1 MIKAFN
7 WYYEIIWLISIFN
20 FGHLITRAY
29 VIRFTLVAE
38 KLWNLC
44 DKIKKIRE
52 IQYRQK

>member
-29 VIRFTLVAE
+29 VIRFKLVAE